1 MNKVKLTL
9 LLLFF
14 FSIPPVGM
22 LWFWNDMHAKIQ
34 TNSRPYVEESLKEVF
49 GEWNYSI
56 FAARA
61 GAAMAS
67 TSIPKPEFD
76 KLKERLGSLKSV
88 GPLQKSKSYAAD
100 FEDQIWQHVY
110 GDVELQFEKGAAD
123 VKISVKRPY
132 LSKWVIEDLKITP
145 R

>member
-22 LWFWNDMHAKIQ
+22 FWFWNDMHAKIQ
-34 TNSRPYVEESLKEVF
+34 ANSRPYVEESLKEVF
-49 GEWNYSI
+49 GEWNYGK

-67 TSIPKPEFD
+67 TSIPKSEFE
-76 KLKERLGSLKSV
+76 KLKEKLGALKSV
-88 GPLQKSKSYAAD
+88 GPLHKSKSYAAD

-110 GDVELQFEKGAAD
+110 GDVELQFEKGSAD

-132 LSKWVIEDLKITP
+132 LSPWVIEDLKITP